1 MYRFDTPRDLILHQR
16 THKTS
21 CDKWC
26 RQCGLQFTTLSSC
39 QAHLDVHRMKYYACP
54 VCNKEYREKYLITK
68 HIPIHFESV
77 LHVCKVCGKVFNA
90 RHRLVEHTKTHSEV
104 RRHICSYCG
113 KGFMKPY
120 QLEQHLNIHTGS
132 RPHKCIICSKTF
144 ASYPNCMK
152 HLRKVHNIERNKLK
166 TLAENTKKA
175 SKDVAIS
182 KNRKDFGS
190 SFSEIKSESG
200 MESTSPEISLD
211 TYIFAESD
219 DSTMDSID
227 PMIIK
232 KDWCILNENSLI
244 DSSLQ
249 YIDML
254 PVSHTTFETG
264 KYFFEYICTC

>member
-1 MYRFDTPRDLILHQR
+1 
-16 THKTS
+16 
-21 CDKWC
+21 
-26 RQCGLQFTTLSSC
+26 
-39 QAHLDVHRMKYYACP
+39 
-54 VCNKEYREKYLITK
+54 
-68 HIPIHFESV
+68 
-77 LHVCKVCGKVFNA
+77 
-90 RHRLVEHTKTHSEV
+90 
-104 RRHICSYCG
+104 
-113 KGFMKPY
+113 
-120 QLEQHLNIHTGS
+120 
-132 RPHKCIICSKTF
+132 
-144 ASYPNCMK
+144 MK